1 MATNV
6 YIDGFNLYY
15 GALKRTHF
23 RWLDLEALC
32 QNLLPNDSIHRIR
45 YFTAKVTAR
54 PDDVQAPQRQQTYL
68 RALETLP
75 LVSIHFGHFLTSNTW
90 MWLTNPPTAGGSRK
104 AQVIKTEEKG
114 SDVNIASYMLLDG
127 FNKDYDTAVV
137 ISNDSDLCEPVRMVR
152 FELGLTVGVVNPHPA
167 AKRSRV
173 LSQDAHFF
181 KQLRRGALAKSQ
193 FPDVLYDARGRFYKP
208 GGW

>member
-1 MATNV
+1 VATNV

-75 LVSIHFGHFLTSNTW
+75 LVSIHFGHFLTS
-90 MWLTNPPTAGGSRK
+90 
-104 AQVIKTEEKG
+104 KTEEKG

-193 FPDVLYDARGRFYKP
+193 FPDVLYDARGSFYKP